1 MVTGNRD
8 SDMLAVTHV
17 QLDGMSELE
26 PSTAASVVVPGS
38 SSTDSDGSCWEPLEP
53 SGLGCQK
60 VVETQ
65 AIQVVAGAASY
76 SSLGVKENERA
87 AALSTPILNVTQ
99 KTKTDSESLE
109 IIQAQL
115 KASRP
120 AAAAS
125 STWLVRKR
133 KIDSVDTNSNLK
145 LPLHYAKKENK
156 LSPTSSTTSRSL
168 ECTPATIKRICW
180 EKTGTDWKSV
190 RDLVAHYNRGE
201 EQ

>member
-1 MVTGNRD
+1 M
-8 SDMLAVTHV
+8 AV
-17 QLDGMSELE
+17 SELE

-38 SSTDSDGSCWEPLEP
+38 SSMDSDGSCWEPLEP
-53 SGLGCQK
+53 SGPGCQK
-60 VVETQ
+60 VVYTSRWQETQ

-76 SSLGVKENERA
+76 SSLGVKEHERA
-87 AALSTPILNVTQ
+87 AALSTPIPNVTQ

-109 IIQAQL
+109 IMWAQL

-133 KIDSVDTNSNLK
+133 KINSVDANSNLK
-145 LPLHYAKKENK
+145 LPPHYAEKENK

-168 ECTPATIKRICW
+168 ERTPATIKRICW

-190 RDLVAHYNRGE
+190 HDLVAHYNRSE